1 MNNENSGGTQ
11 MSNGNKEVTQED
23 EPKEL
28 NKDEIYREAIE
39 TWGADMQID
48 MFIEEA
54 SELIQALIKYKR
66 GKGDLNNIAEEI
78 ADVSIMLEQMA
89 MMFDCHNKSV
99 GFKKFKLARL
109 KNTLNGLKTGGLN
122 K

>member
-1 MNNENSGGTQ
+1 
-11 MSNGNKEVTQED
+11 MSNGNDKEVTQED

-28 NKDEIYREAIE
+28 NKDEIYREAIN
-39 TWGADMQID
+39 TWGPDMQID

-54 SELIQALIKYKR
+54 SELIQALIKHKR

-89 MMFDCHNKSV
+89 MVFDCYNQSV
-99 GFKKFKLARL
+99 SYKKFKLARL
-109 KNTLNGLKTGGLN
+109 KNTLNGMKVGGLN

>member
-1 MNNENSGGTQ
+1 
-11 MSNGNKEVTQED
+11 MSNGNDKEVTQED

-28 NKDEIYREAIE
+28 NKDEIYREAINA
-39 TWGADMQID
+39 WGPDMQID
-48 MFIEEA
+48 MCVEEMA
-54 SELIQALIKYKR
+54 ELIQALIKYKR

>member
-1 MNNENSGGTQ
+1 
-11 MSNGNKEVTQED
+11 MSNGNDKELTQED
-23 EPKEL
+23 DPKEL
-28 NKDEIYREAIE
+28 NKDEIYREAID

-109 KNTLNGLKTGGLN
+109 KNTLNELKTGGLN

>member
-1 MNNENSGGTQ
+1 
-11 MSNGNKEVTQED
+11 MSNGNDKEVKQEY

-28 NKDEIYREAIE
+28 NNDEIYHEAID

-78 ADVSIMLEQMA
+78 ADVSIMLEQMD
-89 MMFDCHNKSV
+89 MVFNCHNQSV
-99 GFKKFKLARL
+99 SYKKFKLARL
-109 KNTLNGLKTGGLN
+109 KNTLNGLKVGEAHEEQFG
-122 K
+122 

>member
-1 MNNENSGGTQ
+1 
-11 MSNGNKEVTQED
+11 MSNGNNKELTQED
-23 EPKEL
+23 DPKEL

-39 TWGADMQID
+39 TWGTDMQID

-54 SELIQALIKYKR
+54 SELIQALVKYKR

-89 MMFDCHNKSV
+89 MVFDCHNKSV

-109 KNTLNGLKTGGLN
+109 KNTLNGMKVGEVHEKQFG
-122 K
+122 